1 VSDSFS
7 LLTCEDELIPS
18 KKLVAEATMT
28 GNLLYSK
35 RFKPTPRKKKYIVGT
50 LKGQTL

>member
-1 VSDSFS
+1 MSDSFS
-7 LLTCEDELIPS
+7 LLTCEDELIPR

-35 RFKPTPRKKKYIVGT
+35 RFKPTPGKNNIAGA